1 MVERTVRVTSRLG
14 LHARPSALFV
24 KTSSGFKAEITVK
37 KDDMEVNGKSIMS
50 LMMLAAEHNS
60 EITIRAKGDDET
72 AALQALVD
80 LFAANFNE

>member
-1 MVERTVRVTSRLG
+1 MVEKRLRIKNQLG

-24 KTSSGFKAEITVK
+24 KTSSAFKAEITVI

-60 EITIRAKGDDET
+60 EITIRAAGDDEK
-72 AALQALVD
+72 AALAALTQ
-80 LFAANFNE
+80 LFENNFNE

>member
-1 MVERTVRVTSRLG
+1 MVERTVRIANQLG

-24 KTSSGFKAEITVK
+24 KTSAGFKSEITVI

-60 EITIRAKGDDET
+60 EITIRAKGDDEQ
-72 AALQALVD
+72 AALAALTR
-80 LFAANFNE
+80 LFETNFNE